1 MGPVPRITDHKKTG
15 FILCL
20 SIISIFGGSIP
31 RAFGQQSQK
40 SKTSNASERALAR
53 RELNLIGEEI
63 AKAVLDKDI
72 PTLLSYDREDLR
84 SADEVSLKDAKSDLY
99 CFLFDSSC
107 IQGGKWRSV
116 YDKLSQSRPPGIHVF
131 LAKSR
136 YDGHLYATLV
146 FYDRASVTDENLG
159 SPDFLR
165 KESLTR
171 IASWKFKLEDGKWRP
186 VTPMFDNETEGLC
199 SY

>member
-1 MGPVPRITDHKKTG
+1 MGPASIRTDHIKIA

-20 SIISIFGGSIP
+20 SVIIVFGGSIP
-31 RAFGQQSQK
+31 RALGQQSQK
-40 SKTSNASERALAR
+40 SRASSAPEGSTASRDLH
-53 RELNLIGEEI
+53 LIGEKI
-63 AKAVLDKDI
+63 ARAVLDKDI
-72 PTLLSYDREDLR
+72 PSLLSYDRADLR
-84 SADEVSLKDAKSDLY
+84 SEDEASLKNAKSDLY

-116 YDKLSQSRPPGIHVF
+116 YDKLSQSHPPGIHVF

-136 YDGHLYATLV
+136 YDGRLYGTLV
-146 FYDRASVTDENLG
+146 FYDRASITDKDLG
-159 SPDFLR
+159 SPDFLC
-165 KESLTR
+165 KESPTR